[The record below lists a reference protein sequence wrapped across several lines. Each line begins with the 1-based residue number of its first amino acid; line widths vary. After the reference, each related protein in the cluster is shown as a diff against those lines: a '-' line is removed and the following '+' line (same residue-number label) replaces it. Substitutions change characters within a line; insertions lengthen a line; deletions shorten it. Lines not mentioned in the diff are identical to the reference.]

1 MDSELARTFL
11 TLVAAGSF
19 SAAAERLNVTQSTVS
34 ARIQSL
40 ESQLGTSLFVRHKA
54 GAVLTGAGRQFQ
66 RHAATLVRAV
76 EQAHREVGVARGFRA
91 TLTVGARFGLWEQ
104 FMLSWMVYMR
114 QGHHDISIRSEV
126 GFEEQLMLGL
136 VEGRLD
142 LAVMYT
148 PQSRPG
154 LMVEHLF
161 EDELIMVTTA
171 PGADPTPGP
180 DHVHI
185 DWGPEYYQRH
195 QASFPDFEGA
205 ALTFNIG
212 WLGLQHILARGGSG
226 FFPSRLVA
234 PHIETGRLTSPPGA
248 PRFAL
253 PAYAVYPREDEYGVV
268 APALAM
274 LRSTAGRSR
283 LQGRMRTG

>member
-1 MDSELARTFL
+1 VDTELARTFL

-19 SAAAERLNVTQSTVS
+19 SAAAERLHVTQSTVS

-76 EQAHREVGVARGFRA
+76 EQARQEVGVARGFRA
-91 TLTVGARFGLWEQ
+91 ALTAAGRFGLWEQ
-104 FMLSWMVYMR
+104 FMLGWLAHMR
-114 QGHHDISIRSEV
+114 ADHADISVRSEV
-126 GFEEQLMLGL
+126 GFEQELMLGL

-154 LMVEHLF
+154 LMVEPLF
-161 EDELIMVTTA
+161 EDELIMVTTHPEA
-171 PGADPTPGP
+171 GAVPGP
-180 DHVHI
+180 GHVHI
-185 DWGPEYYQRH
+185 DWGPEFFERH
-195 QASFPDFEGA
+195 EASFPDFEGP
-205 ALTFNIG
+205 ALTFTIG
-212 WLGLQHILARGGSG
+212 WLGLQYILAHGGSG
-226 FFPSRLVA
+226 FFPARLVA
-234 PHIETGRLTSPPGA
+234 PHIEAGRLAAPAGA

-253 PAYAVYPREDEYGVV
+253 PAYAVHPREDERGVV
-268 APALAM
+268 APALDVLRAM
-274 LRSTAGRSR
+274 VAERGLNHR
-283 LQGRMRTG
+283 RTTR